1 MASPAEIHS
10 NFFPPPA
17 DEQLCPSASIPELR
31 KCDEEVEVTQ
41 LCREV
46 ASTLGPNEMI
56 HDPEFSLY
64 SAMSALELMDAK
76 MDKAPPALEVNI
88 LYCFR

>member
-1 MASPAEIHS
+1 MASPAEIHLKTCS
-10 NFFPPPA
+10 PPA
-17 DEQLCPSASIPELR
+17 DEKLCPSAISPEWR
-31 KCDEEVEVTQ
+31 KCGEEVEVTQ

-46 ASTLGPNEMI
+46 ASMLGPNEMI

-76 MDKAPPALEVNI
+76 MDKAPPALEVN
-88 LYCFR
+88 